1 MSAKRTP
8 GRPSEVRLYD
18 SPYRYPPIPLS
29 YTYTPPKKTYSP
41 FDAEDD
47 MDHDYIEKKSSPS
60 YTIHDSPYSQADTFV
75 SKTMVRDRANSAGS
89 GAPPPTYP
97 PYAEHGPTI
106 DRSPTAEAKSQ
117 PQYHPELMWPR
128 MRHALREPLSEFMG
142 TFILIMFGDGVVAQ
156 VTLSE
161 NAAGDYQS
169 ISWGWGLGVMLG
181 VYASGIS
188 GAHLNPAVTFAN
200 CVFRKMPWRKFP
212 VYMVAQVLGAMAAAF
227 VVYGNYK
234 SAITQFEGGP
244 DIRTVP
250 GYSNTSTAGIFCTYP
265 QPFMTTTG
273 QFFSE
278 FVASTLLMFLIYALK
293 DDGNLGAGNLTP
305 LGLFFIIF
313 GIGACFGWETGY
325 AINLARDFGPRL
337 VSYMLGY
344 GTNVWRAGNWYFWVP
359 MVSPFCGCTFGGFLY
374 DLLLFTGE
382 SPINTPYLGLWR
394 LWPGWRNWD
403 WEKEYRKK
411 DGMTKDVE
419 A

>member
-1 MSAKRTP
+1 MRDRTGSASS
-8 GRPSEVRLYD
+8 GG
-18 SPYRYPPIPLS
+18 
-29 YTYTPPKKTYSP
+29 PPK
-41 FDAEDD
+41 
-47 MDHDYIEKKSSPS
+47 
-60 YTIHDSPYSQADTFV
+60 
-75 SKTMVRDRANSAGS
+75 
-89 GAPPPTYP
+89 YP

-106 DRSPTAEAKSQ
+106 DRSATAEARSN
-117 PQYHPELMWPR
+117 PQSHPQLVWPR
-128 MRHALREPLSEFMG
+128 VRHAIREPLAEFMG

-156 VTLSE
+156 VTLSNGE
-161 NAAGDYQS
+161 AGDYQS

-181 VYASGIS
+181 VYCSGIS

-200 CVFRKMPWRKFP
+200 CVFRKFPWKKFP
-212 VYMVAQVLGAMAAAF
+212 AYMLAQILGAMAAAF

-234 SAITQFEGGP
+234 SAITEFEGGP
-244 DIRTVP
+244 NIRTVP
-250 GYSNTSTAGIFCTYP
+250 GYSENATAGIFCTYP

-337 VSYMLGY
+337 TSYILGY
-344 GTNVWRAGNWYFWVP
+344 GTNVFRAGNWYFWVP
-359 MVSPFCGCTFGGFLY
+359 CVSPFLGCTFGGFLY

-382 SPINTPYLGLWR
+382 SPVNTPYLGLWR
-394 LWPGWRNWD
+394 LWPGWRGWE
-403 WEKEYRKK
+403 WEKELGK
-411 DGMTKDVE
+411 DRMTKDVE